1 MNAGACT
8 LVADGGAV
16 AVWDAKA
23 GVRRDPTADDWLTA
37 TRLIDA
43 LDDVGVYWEM
53 VEPGRARATAADAVH
68 DWAGAFR
75 EFSRHVQDAALD
87 AEHARWLLEVLQ
99 VVFGDREAIRARRPF
114 SFLLCPHSPL
124 VLDRPYTD
132 AYLAA
137 AGWGIPVAV
146 MPMPLMGLTSP
157 AGLLSTIV
165 LGNCEVLATLCLVQA
180 AERGAPFIYAPAFA
194 VMEPRSGRFGGGGPE
209 HALLGAA
216 ATEIGRWYGLPVE
229 ASAGGTD
236 HHVPGIQAA
245 YERALGWELPVL
257 AWPDLLVGPG
267 VFGAATLAL
276 EQVVLDVEVFRR
288 CRRIAAG
295 IGDGPD
301 GATDRIVEMLAAV
314 GPGGEFLA
322 ELDTRA
328 ASRSGEWY
336 VGRLGVH
343 DGFERWDASG
353 RPDPLVE
360 ARERVAAL
368 IAAREPTPFDDDTE
382 RELAT
387 LEARARPAGPAGG
400 RGSSAG
406 RQG

>member
-1 MNAGACT
+1 
-8 LVADGGAV
+8 
-16 AVWDAKA
+16 
-23 GVRRDPTADDWLTA
+23 
-37 TRLIDA
+37 
-43 LDDVGVYWEM
+43 
-53 VEPGRARATAADAVH
+53 
-68 DWAGAFR
+68 
-75 EFSRHVQDAALD
+75 
-87 AEHARWLLEVLQ
+87 
-99 VVFGDREAIRARRPF
+99 
-114 SFLLCPHSPL
+114 
-124 VLDRPYTD
+124 
-132 AYLAA
+132 
-137 AGWGIPVAV
+137 
-146 MPMPLMGLTSP
+146 MPLMGLTSP

-165 LGNCEVLATLCLVQA
+165 LGNCEVLATLCLAQA

-216 ATEIGRWYGLPVE
+216 GTEIARSYGLAVE

-267 VFGAATLAL
+267 VFGAATLSL
-276 EQVVLDVEVFRR
+276 EQVILDVEVFRR
-288 CRRIAAG
+288 CRRLVSG

-301 GATDRIVEMLAAV
+301 GAADRIVEMLASA

-322 ELDTRA
+322 ERDTRA

-343 DGFERWDASG
+343 DGFERWDGSG
-353 RPDPLVE
+353 RPDVLEE

-368 IAAREPTPFDDDTE
+368 IAGRQALPFDDDTE
-382 RELAT
+382 RELAA
-387 LEARARPAGPAGG
+387 LESRARATGPAGG
-400 RGSSAG
+400 RGPTGGGGPAG
-406 RQG
+406 GRG